1 MDTQLV
7 YCGDHESEATNL
19 PVDLCT
25 VEMIVIAEKTKQLEA
40 MFLPQRILKGSD
52 CHSSYKDASHI

>member
-25 VEMIVIAEKTKQLEA
+25 VEMIVIAEITKQLEA
-40 MFLPQRILKGSD
+40 MFLPLRGF
-52 CHSSYKDASHI
+52 